1 MARQAQYLMLYPWI
15 QGLNTA
21 EDPIIADPQTL
32 QIADNIVISN
42 SGARQKRGGQAHV
55 NTAAITVTA
64 TAQDFVWGID
74 YWSNVSSAKRQYYV
88 AASTQ
93 NKILR
98 SATGASWN
106 SFCTISITVTRG
118 KTTGVVFQ
126 EDLIIGYDGAQKP
139 LKWDNQNTATNI
151 VVLGGSPPNGRIVQK
166 NQSRVWIAG
175 NVSNPDRL
183 YYSAVFNHESWTPSS
198 SLGTTSGFID
208 VMPGDGDPDGIT
220 SIFPEVNQG
229 GIYIAKRTKIY
240 FVDTSS
246 ASPATWRV
254 KTVSDGIGCI
264 AHNTAVA
271 VDQKDVVFASE
282 RGVHALSQV
291 LDGTAVLEGSFLSKP
306 IHPDYIS
313 VLDQSALQN
322 MSAVWY
328 PKLNS
333 YLLAGKRTGVSTYET
348 VYCLNVDF
356 KSWYR
361 WTQTPCDFLFTRTN
375 KTSGKELNAC
385 APSGFINKLNQVA
398 LNDFGSAIPM
408 TIKTQAIFPGGVV
421 PGEKHFTN
429 LIFLFRSKGT
439 YTFSYSYNIDDNIT
453 YSGLIQQRT
462 QGSNILGV
470 TPLGPTFILG
480 AASVRMKPYF
490 EAIRG
495 VGHSIEITIQQ
506 NGIDQDLQLFGLG
519 LEFMGASESQNPYR
533 NLGS

>member
-21 EDPIIADPQTL
+21 DDPIIGDPQFL
-32 QIADNIVISN
+32 QQADNITIQDAD
-42 SGARQKRGGQAHV
+42 GRKKRGGQAHV
-55 NTAAITVTA
+55 NTAAITVTG
-64 TAQDFVWGID
+64 TAQDFVWATD
-74 YWSNVSSAKRQYYV
+74 YWANVSSSKRQYYV

-118 KTTGVVFQ
+118 KLTSTVFQ
-126 EDLIIGYDGAQKP
+126 EDLILGYDGAQKP
-139 LKWDNQNTATNI
+139 LKWDNQNTAANM

-175 NVSNPDRL
+175 NTANPDRL
-183 YYSAVFNHESWTPSS
+183 YYSAVFNHESWTPTS
-198 SLGTTSGFID
+198 SLGTTSGYID

-220 SIFPEVNQG
+220 SLFPEINQG
-229 GIYIAKRTKIY
+229 GLYVAKRTKIY
-240 FVDTSS
+240 FVDTS
-246 ASPATWRV
+246 ALSPAEWRV
-254 KTVSDGIGCI
+254 RTVSDGIGCI
-264 AHNTAVA
+264 AHNTAIA
-271 VDQKDVVFASE
+271 VDQKDVIFASE

-291 LDGTAVLEGSFLSKP
+291 INSTAVLEGEFLSKQ
-306 IHPDYIS
+306 IHPDYTDII
-313 VLDQSALQN
+313 DQSALQN

-328 PKLNS
+328 PTINS
-333 YLLAGKRTGVSTYET
+333 YLLACKRTGVATYET
-348 VYCLNVDF
+348 IYGFNVDY

-361 WTQTPCDFLFTRTN
+361 WTGVPCDFLFTRTN

-385 APSGFINKLNQVA
+385 APSGYINKLNQSTKA
-398 LNDFGSAIPM
+398 DFGAAIPL
-408 TIKTQAIFPGGVV
+408 TIKTMAIFPGGVI

-453 YSGLIQQRT
+453 YAGTIQQRV
-462 QGSNILGV
+462 QGGNILG
-470 TPLGPTFILG
+470 TTLLGTGFILG
-480 AASVRMKPYF
+480 ESSVRMKPYF
-490 EAIRG
+490 EAIKG

-506 NGIDQDLQLFGLG
+506 NGVNEDLQLFGLG
-519 LEFMGASESQNPYR
+519 IEFIGASEAQNPYR
-533 NLGS
+533 NLSS